1 MRLQTLRLLPMMLL
15 LIPTAGALAAEAEN
29 ALSGSYESADRCFR
43 IVAYEHRGAVALVF
57 YGCVAVDATVYHYVA
72 QARKIRDEGGVLYF
86 ELPPRQLSRI
96 RETQAGIAGHQSE
109 LPPLRAKDASSA
121 WRLEIT
127 PTSLVLDCA
136 MDDRS
141 RCGITGSVAL
151 LPLR

>member
-1 MRLQTLRLLPMMLL
+1 MALSISM
-15 LIPTAGALAAEAEN
+15 AGALAAEEGKG
-29 ALSGSYESADRCFR
+29 LRGSYESADQCFR

-57 YGCVAVDATVYHYVA
+57 YGCVAVDTTVYHYVA
-72 QARKIRDEGGVLYF
+72 QARKIDDEGGVLHF

-96 RETQAGIAGHQSE
+96 REPQAGIAGHQSE
-109 LPPLRAKDASSA
+109 LPPLRAKEASSV

-151 LPLR
+151 LPSR